1 MMQLQIPKQDILAQL
16 IIQLES
22 HFILTNIEKS
32 VITDYLDLALEKCES
47 NFLAS
52 SNKYFKI
59 DMGGHS
65 EKVRFNPYHS
75 VQYMIFLYYL
85 SHEIYVNT
93 QNSIL
98 CDKIY
103 YLNKVMNSVDLFYAI
118 ELPQKF
124 GAEHPLGSVMGRA
137 KYGEGFF
144 FYQGCTVGGTY
155 GKNGEIYYPVLG
167 ENVQMFANSSILGK
181 CKVGDNVKI
190 GAGTLIKNEN
200 IPSGSIVFGQSPQ
213 LIIKKQKHELEK

>member
-47 NFLAS
+47 NFFAS
-52 SNKYFKI
+52 SNKYFKTN
-59 DMGGHS
+59 MGGHS

-75 VQYMIFLYYL
+75 VQYMIFPYYL

-103 YLNKVMNSVDLFYAI
+103 YLNKIMNSVDLFYAI

-181 CKVGDNVKI
+181 CNVGDNVKI
-190 GAGTLIKNEN
+190 GAGTLIQYSVNSFV
-200 IPSGSIVFGQSPQ
+200 ID
-213 LIIKKQKHELEK
+213 